1 MDGYL
6 ITIRSKN
13 LSGPRIQTAR
23 AIQTPKMTQDDLI
36 ARLHVHYNIVLSKS
50 TLSRLENRERYVT
63 DLELVAISKILKVPI
78 DWLVGETPDLN
89 INKG

>member
-50 TLSRLENRERYVT
+50 TLSRLEN
-63 DLELVAISKILKVPI
+63 
-78 DWLVGETPDLN
+78 
-89 INKG
+89 